1 MIKIAIGL
9 KSWRTFRY
17 SHVWRGVSRHI
28 VLNIL
33 LQLHMCD
40 SSALGDSVMHCHIVI
55 SHHLLFT

>member
-1 MIKIAIGL
+1 MIKIGL
-9 KSWRTFRY
+9 KSWHILRY

-40 SSALGDSVMHCHIVI
+40 SSALGDSVITVI
-55 SHHLLFT
+55 S